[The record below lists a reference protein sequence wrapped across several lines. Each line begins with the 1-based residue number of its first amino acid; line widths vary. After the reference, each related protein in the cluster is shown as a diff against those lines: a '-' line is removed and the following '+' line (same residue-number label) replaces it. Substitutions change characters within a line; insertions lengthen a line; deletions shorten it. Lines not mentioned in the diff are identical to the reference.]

1 MGRIEAI
8 LGRIGST
15 LGRLGSILG
24 QIEVSCGHVRRP
36 GRVLARAYK
45 CSRGGKIMIQEVVG
59 LTEHNTK
66 QQDASE
72 MKMSTWCTWSEVTWQ
87 GLENINK

>member
-1 MGRIEAI
+1 MGAAAPREREAPE
-8 LGRIGST
+8 
-15 LGRLGSILG
+15 G
-24 QIEVSCGHVRRP
+24 QIDAQFHHGA
-36 GRVLARAYK
+36 RVAKNKRE
-45 CSRGGKIMIQEVVG
+45 GKTHGSKEDINDDVG